1 MSSPD
6 LSAAR
11 VTPTDNANHTPSKD
25 EWWQESVLFM
35 WGDPRSG
42 FGGEIRFGR
51 HPNRGAANVY
61 LFIVIDGRRVVR
73 KLSVDLPPPSIDLL
87 ESTLAGV
94 TLHTIEPL
102 SKFEVTVS
110 LVGLKLD
117 MRWESFHAPRTFDMN
132 VGGATLA
139 TGHYN
144 SIGRMTGRGVHSGNV
159 FDIDACGFSDHSW
172 GVRRH
177 HVPASRFVVAVF
189 DPEFYILAMPIL
201 TDSGAHMLGYVRDLG
216 RFDRLVGPVDMGFS
230 FRDDWFTPSACDATL
245 TTEEGRMF
253 RLRGRSVGDSSTQP
267 MGHGKLVTHAIGAF
281 ECRGQSG
288 KGIIE
293 SSLPRRMPA
302 AQVAELGLAPDSWW
316 VNEAPEHG

>member
-1 MSSPD
+1 MAD

-11 VTPTDNANHTPSKD
+11 VTSADNANHIPTDD

-35 WGDPRSG
+35 WGDPATG

-51 HPNRGAANVY
+51 HPNRGVANVY
-61 LFIVIDGRRVVR
+61 LFIVINGLRIVR
-73 KLSVDLPPPSIDLL
+73 KLFADLPPPAENLL
-87 ESTLAGV
+87 DTTLSGV
-94 TLHTIEPL
+94 TLRTIDPL
-102 SKFEVTVS
+102 STFEVRVS
-110 LVGLKLD
+110 AEGVDLD
-117 MRWESFHAPRTFDMN
+117 MRWESFHAPRTFNMN

-144 SIGRMTGRGVHSGNV
+144 SIGRMTGRGSHAGHAFN
-159 FDIDACGFSDHSW
+159 IDACGFSDHSW
-172 GVRRH
+172 GVRRR

-201 TDSGAHMLGYVRDLG
+201 TDDGPHMLGYVRDEG
-216 RFDRLVGPVDMGFS
+216 RFSTLVGPVDMGFS

-245 TTEEGRMF
+245 TTDDARMY

-281 ECRGQSG
+281 ECQGRTGR
-288 KGIIE
+288 GIIE
-293 SSLPRRMPA
+293 SSLPRRMSA
-302 AQVAELGLAPDSWW
+302 SQISDLGLSPDSWW
-316 VNEAPEHG
+316 VNEAPGHG